1 MTEITPSFTK
11 IIMAEA
17 KKKLWKVMNRPVK
30 LQRREEEPRDKEEIQ
45 YHGPYTDAS
54 RQRFFL
60 PQKLINNRVQGVE
73 YDFSEDLDG
82 DKLMNNLSWL
92 GRGGDIMDL
101 VARQQEE
108 DDDDDEESL
117 YPRKKKAPRKSLI
130 IGGGGG
136 GGGDDEEFLSERSL
150 RKALPE
156 ISQTLSTWTVHGQ
169 NLGHMVDE
177 YKRKSRTMPTKK
189 QLQIGNFFN
198 TASNVLD
205 TIGSMT
211 ENTILNSVQF
221 VKGGGGKIRGGSSI
235 ERTGSDMSNPPPI
248 HLAPTPLNMNR
259 YSARYEDR
267 DRNVIIPPETYCELM
282 YSGNFPVYPTGVQLR
297 HNPNKENI
305 DFAYDSDAGD
315 TSEDDQSK
323 NEDLR
328 DSSGEGTASDSDGSY
343 V

>member
-1 MTEITPSFTK
+1 M
-11 IIMAEA
+11 
-17 KKKLWKVMNRPVK
+17 
-30 LQRREEEPRDKEEIQ
+30 
-45 YHGPYTDAS
+45 
-54 RQRFFL
+54 
-60 PQKLINNRVQGVE
+60 QGVE
-73 YDFSEDLDG
+73 YDFSEDLGG

-101 VARQQEE
+101 AARQQEE
-108 DDDDDEESL
+108 EEDDDEESS
-117 YPRKKKAPRKSLI
+117 YPPPRKKKAKSLI

-136 GGGDDEEFLSERSL
+136 GGDEEFLSEQSL

-156 ISQTLSTWTVHGQ
+156 ISQTLSNWTVHGQ

-177 YKRKSRTMPTKK
+177 YKRKSRTMPVKK
-189 QLQIGNFFN
+189 RLQIGNFFN

-211 ENTILNSVQF
+211 ENTILNSIQF
-221 VKGGGGKIRGGSSI
+221 VKGGGLRGGSSI

-248 HLAPTPLNMNR
+248 HLAPTPLNMTR
-259 YSARYEDR
+259 YSAWYKDR
-267 DRNVIIPPETYCELM
+267 DRNVVIPPETYSKLM

-297 HNPNKENI
+297 HNPNKENV
-305 DFAYDSDAGD
+305 DFAHDSNVGNM
-315 TSEDDQSK
+315 SEDDQSE

-328 DSSGEGTASDSDGSY
+328 DSLGEGTASDSDGSY